1 MTKQLLVLSAMLFMG
16 LAAQANE
23 VVVTCRGSV
32 KADMS
37 QSEKYTISLTDR
49 GNVVVEGQY
58 KDTPSIFIN
67 VDVAEVVKQND
78 DEGLNLESSKRRVG
92 MVFAKQNVQVNYKTG
107 KGAARD
113 YQMIES
119 VLKPRTVYLDSC
131 AR

>member
-58 KDTPSIFIN
+58 KDTRSIFIN
-67 VDVAEVVKQND
+67 VGVDEVVKQIAVG
-78 DEGLNLESSKRRVG
+78 GLRRLRKRLFVA
-92 MVFAKQNVQVNYKTG
+92 F
-107 KGAARD
+107 
-113 YQMIES
+113 
-119 VLKPRTVYLDSC
+119 VLKPDYW
-131 AR
+131 

>member
-1 MTKQLLVLSAMLFMG
+1 MMKPLMTLTAMMLLTM
-16 LAAQANE
+16 AAQAND
-23 VVVTCRGSV
+23 VVVSCRGSL

-37 QSEKYTISLTDR
+37 LSEKYTISLTDR
-49 GNVVVEGQY
+49 GNVVVEGQH

-92 MVFAKQNVQVNYKTG
+92 MIYSKQNVQVNYKSG

-113 YQMIES
+113 YQMVEN

-131 AR
+131 VR